1 MTKTIDVADIQNDL
15 AGILSLLA
23 EGAEIILT
31 SNDKPLARLV
41 PIETSTTQRVAGLH
55 EGMAWTSDDFAEPL
69 PDEFWM
75 ENS

>member
-1 MTKTIDVADIQNDL
+1 MTKTIDVADVQNDL

-31 SNDKPLARLV
+31 SNDKPLARLI
-41 PIETSTTQRVAGLH
+41 PIASSETQRVAGLH
-55 EGMAWTSDDFAEPL
+55 EGTIWTSDDFAEPL

>member
-41 PIETSTTQRVAGLH
+41 PIEISTTQRVAGLH